1 MQFANFDFL
10 VIGRGGSKINEIRSQ
25 SSCQIRV
32 TDPGTTVPGGAA
44 ANPEERLVTITGYPD
59 NINAAVALLYS
70 VCYFLLMFVLDLLL
84 ISDVSEWKLN
94 GQSWWNRMP
103 GVCKHDMNNYRSRA
117 AFLRC

>member
-1 MQFANFDFL
+1 MLSLALVSWLLPFTLQFANFEFL

-70 VCYFLLMFVLDLLL
+70 VCCLVWFLGCFADR
-84 ISDVSEWKLN
+84 W
-94 GQSWWNRMP
+94 
-103 GVCKHDMNNYRSRA
+103 C
-117 AFLRC
+117 